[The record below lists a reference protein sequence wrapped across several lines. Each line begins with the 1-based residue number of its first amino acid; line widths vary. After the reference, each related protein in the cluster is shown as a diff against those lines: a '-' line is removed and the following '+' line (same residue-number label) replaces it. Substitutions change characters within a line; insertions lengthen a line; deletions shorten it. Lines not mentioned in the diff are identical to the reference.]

1 MLFITKCILF
11 AVQAEEN
18 GSDIFRQQLV
28 ELLPR
33 LRRFA
38 YTLTSNRY
46 DADDLVQAACER
58 ALAKKNLYK
67 NDTRLDSWMFKIIH
81 RIRIDMSRS
90 PRSSISESSFD
101 EAYNYL
107 EGGNSSTENENRL
120 FLKQTMQ
127 AMETMSEN
135 ERTLLALVCVDGRS
149 YKETAEI
156 LAVPVGTVMS
166 RLARAR
172 TRLYSLVH
180 GEANR
185 TNR

>member
-1 MLFITKCILF
+1 MTFIIKCIFL
-11 AVQAEEN
+11 AVQTGGN
-18 GSDIFRQQLV
+18 GSDIFRQKLV

-58 ALAKKNLYK
+58 ALTKKDLFK
-67 NDTRLDSWMFKIIH
+67 SDTKMDSWMFKIIH

-90 PRSSISESSFD
+90 SHSSRSESSFD
-101 EAYNYL
+101 EAYNSL
-107 EGGNSSTENENRL
+107 EGGNSSNENENRI

-127 AMETMSEN
+127 AMQTMSEK

-156 LAVPVGTVMS
+156 LSVPVGTVMS

-172 TRLYSLVH
+172 TRLYDLIH
-180 GEANR
+180 KDNK
-185 TNR
+185 